1 MAARR
6 KGRLARWAAAL
17 GRLLVGVAALALTS
31 VMSINLGVAVCGE
44 TLVNPLSLSFLEKKA
59 GALARYARHRATC
72 VRHGDHPPM
81 GPLIAQAARR
91 HRVDPQLLAALVEV
105 ESGSKPHRISAAGA
119 MGPAQ
124 LIATTAQLM
133 GVDDPF
139 DPEQA
144 LDGGARYLR
153 QMLDRFDDDP
163 ALALAGYNAG
173 PGSVVG
179 RRVPRNGET
188 EHYVQRVL
196 ALWRQKEGRRR

>member
-1 MAARR
+1 MASRR
-6 KGRLARWAAAL
+6 KGRLARWASGL
-17 GRLLVGVAALALTS
+17 VRLLLGVTALALTA
-31 VMSINLGVAVCGE
+31 VMSVNLGVAICGE
-44 TLVNPLSLSFLEKKA
+44 TLVNPLSLSFMEKKA
-59 GALARYARHRATC
+59 GALARYARHRAAC
-72 VRHGDHPPM
+72 LRHGDHPPM
-81 GPLIAQAARR
+81 GPLIAQAARK

-163 ALALAGYNAG
+163 AHARAGSKAG

-179 RRVPRNGET
+179 RRIPRNGET
-188 EHYVQRVL
+188 EHYVHRVL
-196 ALWRQKEGRRR
+196 AIWRQKDGRRR